1 MIMTQEVNKT
11 NAVKATNTNVNFRQL
26 PPALRATLKPYP
38 EDFHM
43 PILIGLMPAL
53 AALADG
59 VTYEYCSGKEH
70 HMDLFAFIKGE
81 QGDNKSVIDDVV
93 ELWIAPL
100 RKEDEI
106 VRAQEDAAAKQNR
119 TRKANERGQQAP
131 EGCVRIVPI
140 TISVAK
146 LLQRQI
152 NGKGHSLYSI
162 ESEADTLLKT
172 NGAGSWSAKYD
183 IYRKSW
189 DHALFGQDFMSLNSQ
204 SGNIRAFYSWTI
216 CGQTCSFLKLF
227 GNENASNG
235 LSSRTMIAE
244 MPDNSFRKMPKFKK
258 MTDSDLDIIEEGIQK
273 LRMATGFKATPR
285 LKKSI
290 DDWQEEKRL
299 EAAQAVDRIKDIYR
313 RRAAV
318 IGYRCGVIFML
329 LVGKESN
336 ACVDFALTMAEY
348 TLQNQCRLFGPLLKM
363 QTEKVNDRMP
373 VATVNKNILQQ
384 LSSPF
389 SLEDL
394 RQLKG
399 SDCSDGSLYSII
411 SRWKAEGWI
420 EKTAKNSWEKTP
432 ALKTLQSCN
441 LAVTDKDSEE

>member
-1 MIMTQEVNKT
+1 MSKVIESSAAKANNVNP
-11 NAVKATNTNVNFRQL
+11 VVNFRQL

-43 PILIGLMPAL
+43 PVLTGLMPAL

-59 VTYEYCSGKEH
+59 VTYEYCNGKIH

-81 QGDNKSVIDDVV
+81 QGDNKSVVEDVV

-100 RKEDEI
+100 RQEDAV
-106 VRAQEDAAAKQNR
+106 VRAQEDEATKQNR
-119 TRKANERGQQAP
+119 MRKANERGQQAD
-131 EGCVRIVPI
+131 GCVRIVPI

-152 NGKGHSLYSI
+152 NAKGHSLFSI
-162 ESEADTLLKT
+162 EPEADTLLKT

-183 IYRKSW
+183 VYRKSF
-189 DHALFGQDFMSLNSQ
+189 DGSLFGQDFMSLNSQ
-204 SGNIRAFYSWTI
+204 SGNVKAFYSWTI
-216 CGQTCSFLKLF
+216 CGQTCSFLKMY

-258 MTDSDLDIIEEGIQK
+258 MTEADLKAIEEGIQK
-273 LRMATGFKATPR
+273 LRSATGFKATPR
-285 LKKSI
+285 LNKAI
-290 DDWQEEKRL
+290 DEWQEQKRL
-299 EAAQAVDRIKDIYR
+299 EASPRLDTIKDIYR

-336 ACVDFALTMAEY
+336 ACVEFALTMAEY
-348 TLQNQCRLFGPLLKM
+348 TLQNQCRLFGPLLKL
-363 QTEKVNDRMP
+363 QNEKVRDRMP
-373 VATVNKNILQQ
+373 VATVNENVLQQ
-384 LSSPF
+384 LPSPF
-389 SLEDL
+389 TIEDL
-394 RQLKG
+394 RKLKG
-399 SDCSDGSLYSII
+399 NECPDGTLYSII

-420 EKTAKNSWEKTP
+420 EKKDKTCWVK
-432 ALKTLQSCN
+432 LEN
-441 LAVTDKDSEE
+441 V

>member
-1 MIMTQEVNKT
+1 MNKEKNTSVVKT
-11 NAVKATNTNVNFRQL
+11 NTVVNYRQL
-26 PPALRATLKPYP
+26 PLALRATLRPYP

-43 PILIGLMPAL
+43 PILTGLMPAL

-59 VTYEYCSGKEH
+59 VTYEYCNGKLH

-106 VRAQEDAAAKQNR
+106 VRAQEDAAMKQNR

-152 NGKGHSLYSI
+152 NAQGHSLYSI

-189 DHALFGQDFMSLNSQ
+189 DFALFGQDFMSVNSQ
-204 SGNIRAFYSWTI
+204 SGNVRAFYSWTI
-216 CGQTCSFLKLF
+216 CGQACSFLKLF

-235 LSSRTMIAE
+235 LSSRCMIAE
-244 MPDNSFRKMPKFKK
+244 MPDNAFRKMPRFKK
-258 MTDSDLDIIEEGIQK
+258 VSDADLDAIEEGIK
-273 LRMATGFKATPR
+273 MLRSSTGFKATPR
-285 LKKSI
+285 LKKAI
-290 DDWQEEKRL
+290 DEWQEQKRL
-299 EAAQAVDRIKDIYR
+299 EAAQADDRILDIYR

-336 ACVDFALTMAEY
+336 ACIDFALTMAES
-348 TLQNQCRLFGPLLKM
+348 TLRNQYRLFGPLLKM
-363 QTEKVNDRMP
+363 QNDKVRDRMP
-373 VATVNKNILQQ
+373 AATVNENVLQQ
-384 LSSPF
+384 LPSPF
-389 SLEDL
+389 TIDDL
-394 RQLKG
+394 RRLKG
-399 SDCSDGSLYSII
+399 SDCTDGSLYSII
-411 SRWKAEGWI
+411 SRWKSEGWI
-420 EKTAKNSWEKTP
+420 EKTSKTSWKKTEI
-432 ALKTLQSCN
+432 LQSCN
-441 LAVTDKDSEE
+441 LATLQPCIR

>member
-1 MIMTQEVNKT
+1 MNTQNQD
-11 NAVKATNTNVNFRQL
+11 KAAKANQNTPVVNFRQL

-43 PILIGLMPAL
+43 PILTGLMPAL
-53 AALADG
+53 ATLADE
-59 VTYEYCSGKEH
+59 VTYEYCNGKTH

-81 QGDNKSVIDDVV
+81 QSDNKSVVEDVV

-100 RKEDEI
+100 RKEDEV
-106 VRAQEDAAAKQNR
+106 VRAQEEEAARQNR
-119 TRKANERGQQAP
+119 TRKANERGQQT

-140 TISVAK
+140 TISIAK

-152 NGKGHSLYSI
+152 NARGHSLYSM

-183 IYRKSW
+183 VYRKSW
-189 DHALFGQDFMSLNSQ
+189 DGSLFGQDYMSLNSQ
-204 SGNIRAFYSWTI
+204 SGNVKAFYSWTI
-216 CGQTCSFLKLF
+216 CGQTCSFLKMY

-258 MTDSDLDIIEEGIQK
+258 MNEADLKAVEEGIQK
-273 LRMATGFKATPR
+273 LREAKGFKATPR
-285 LKKSI
+285 LCKAI
-290 DDWQEEKRL
+290 DKWQEEKRL
-299 EAAQAVDRIKDIYR
+299 EAAPRLDTIKDIYR

-318 IGYRCGVIFML
+318 IGFRCGVIFML

-336 ACVDFALTMAEY
+336 ACIEFALTMAEY
-348 TLQNQCRLFGPLLKM
+348 TLQNQCRLFGPLLKL
-363 QTEKVNDRMP
+363 QNERVRDKMP
-373 VATVNKNILQQ
+373 VATVNENVLQQ
-384 LSSPF
+384 LPSPF
-389 SLEDL
+389 TIDDL
-394 RQLKG
+394 RRLKG
-399 SDCSDGSLYSII
+399 NECADGTLYSIV

-420 EKTAKNSWEKTP
+420 VKTDKNSW
-432 ALKTLQSCN
+432 LKT
-441 LAVTDKDSEE
+441 